1 MPSRTVNTRA
11 FRASYSLAFA
21 AFLARQDEPHLRAA
35 YELGRDA
42 VTSELSVLDLAVA
55 HHDALAEALTSAEDP
70 RVVALA
76 AGDFLLEALS
86 AYEMVQR
93 GFREVHEAAALE
105 RRQADLLRQLSNFL
119 ADASLALGAS
129 DSLEEMLQLVA
140 EQARELMGAETCLVT
155 LDVEGGRRVEAV
167 SAAEPDT
174 WSRLLEIQM
183 ASGIV
188 DAPPQA
194 DGTHP
199 TLSEPLT
206 TLDGRPI
213 GSIRVSSEEFSELDA
228 VVLVQLAQMAS
239 AAVERRELYRNA

>member
-1 MPSRTVNTRA
+1 MPSRIVNARA
-11 FRASYSLAFA
+11 FRASYGLALA
-21 AFLARQDEPHLRAA
+21 AFLARHDEPQLRAA

-42 VTSELSVLDLAVA
+42 VAGELSMLDLAVA
-55 HHDALAEALTSAEDP
+55 HHDGLAEALASADDP
-70 RVVALA
+70 RAVALA
-76 AGDFLLEALS
+76 AGDFFLEALS

-140 EQARELMGAETCLVT
+140 EQARELVGAEACLVR
-155 LDVEGGRRVEAV
+155 LDLEGGGRIEAV
-167 SAAEPDT
+167 SEAEPDT
-174 WSRLLEIQM
+174 WSRLLETQM
-183 ASGIV
+183 TGAVG
-188 DAPPQA
+188 DAPRQA
-194 DGTHP
+194 DGERR
-199 TLSEPLT
+199 TLNELLT

-213 GSIRVSSEEFSELDA
+213 GSIRVSSVEFSELDA

-239 AAVERRELYRNA
+239 AAVERRRLYRNA